1 MSRLVGS
8 SASVCD
14 FNNQVSNGSR
24 LSRAIGDNR
33 EKWSHSDFSNFY
45 SVDFMTLL
53 RTLTKYFELGPV
65 V

>member
-1 MSRLVGS
+1 M
-8 SASVCD
+8 
-14 FNNQVSNGSR
+14 
-24 LSRAIGDNR
+24 DNR

-53 RTLTKYFELGPV
+53 RTQTIYFELGPV